1 MKKLKIESKQKIIGF
16 AFVGPWLLG
25 FAVFSAY
32 PLLYS
37 LYMSF
42 NKVKVSGSAL
52 KMEWMGWEN
61 YNKALLR
68 DAEVMNNLIKVL
80 QNTVIIIPIIV
91 VFAIIMALLLNEEFK
106 GRSFIRA
113 VFFLP
118 VLLTSGNLIESLTAQ
133 GQGTVSFLKSDTINS
148 LLANIGGSL
157 GETLTMVIDSFLI
170 ILWYSGVQMLIL
182 IAGMQSVNPSVYEAA
197 TIDGA
202 NPLQILFRV
211 YIPVSMPSLACLLL
225 FAFVGHWNAYFD
237 GLLYINDLNRQP
249 LQTYIY
255 QISAVLDPQT
265 MTPEQLREASKLSDL
280 TLNSA
285 KVVIA
290 MLPILALY
298 PFLQKYFVTG
308 MTLGSVKG

>member
-1 MKKLKIESKQKIIGF
+1 MRSRLTISRFIIVFILVLFALFCFYPLWYTLIVSFSNNAAVSAGKVWLLPSGLNTESYKKLLADTRFFTSFGVSVIRTALGCSLNM
-16 AFVGPWLLG
+16 LLL
-25 FAVFSAY
+25 VLTAY
-32 PLLYS
+32 PLCLPENRFRRGKAYIWFFVANM
-37 LYMSF
+37 LF
-42 NKVKVSGSAL
+42 SGGMIPMYVVIRNL
-52 KMEWMGWEN
+52 K
-61 YNKALLR
+61 
-68 DAEVMNNLIKVL
+68 
-80 QNTVIIIPIIV
+80 
-91 VFAIIMALLLNEEFK
+91 LLN
-106 GRSFIRA
+106 SIWA
-113 VFFLP
+113 LILP
-118 VLLTSGNLIESLTAQ
+118 GALPIYNMVLL
-133 GQGTVSFLKSDTINS
+133 INFFRNVPYE
-148 LLANIGGSL
+148 LN
-157 GETLTMVIDSFLI
+157 
-170 ILWYSGVQMLIL
+170 
-182 IAGMQSVNPSVYEAA
+182 EAA

>member
-1 MKKLKIESKQKIIGF
+1 MRSRLTISRIIIVFILVLFALFCFYPLWYTLIVSFSNNAAVSAGKVWLLPSGLNTESYKKLLADTRFFTSFGVSVIRTALGCSLNM
-16 AFVGPWLLG
+16 LLL
-25 FAVFSAY
+25 VLTAY
-32 PLLYS
+32 PLCLPENRFRRGKAYIWFFVANM
-37 LYMSF
+37 LF
-42 NKVKVSGSAL
+42 SGGMIPMYVVIRNL
-52 KMEWMGWEN
+52 K
-61 YNKALLR
+61 
-68 DAEVMNNLIKVL
+68 
-80 QNTVIIIPIIV
+80 
-91 VFAIIMALLLNEEFK
+91 LLN
-106 GRSFIRA
+106 SIWA
-113 VFFLP
+113 LILP
-118 VLLTSGNLIESLTAQ
+118 GALPIYNMVLL
-133 GQGTVSFLKSDTINS
+133 INFFRNVPYE
-148 LLANIGGSL
+148 LN
-157 GETLTMVIDSFLI
+157 
-170 ILWYSGVQMLIL
+170 
-182 IAGMQSVNPSVYEAA
+182 EAA

-265 MTPEQLREASKLSDL
+265 MTPEQLREASKLSNL